1 MVLEEFDENKEAVIN
16 PWGLI
21 GQMENFPKIAVSCF
35 AYTTFE
41 RLIEELNACEITYVN
56 NANTEFPIYKTV
68 YKGIDIA
75 LFMSDV
81 GAPGCVGGAE
91 ELFALGAEKIVLF
104 GTCGVLDA
112 GIKDCSV
119 IIPNCAVRDEGTG
132 FHYAPPSD
140 EITVN
145 PKYIEDFAEILD
157 RHHCHYTIGK
167 TWSTDAFYRETRAKV
182 EKRKAS
188 GCICVDM
195 ECSAMAALSQFR
207 EKEIFQFFYA
217 ADNLDREEWDKRSL
231 SNHDNL
237 LEKDRIAML
246 AMEMAVRMAEKN

>member
-1 MVLEEFDENKEAVIN
+1 MVLEEFDKNKEAVIN
-16 PWGLI
+16 PWNLLRR
-21 GQMENFPKIAVSCF
+21 MENFPKVAVSCF

-41 RLIEELNACEITYVN
+41 RLVKELNAYEITYVN
-56 NANTEFPIYKTV
+56 NANAEFQVYKAE
-68 YKGIDIA
+68 YKGIDVA
-75 LFMSDV
+75 LYMSDV
-81 GAPGCVGGAE
+81 GAPGCVGSAE

-132 FHYAPPSD
+132 FHYSPPSD
-140 EITVN
+140 EITAN
-145 PKYIEDFAEILD
+145 PKYIEEFVEILEQY
-157 RHHCHYTIGK
+157 HCHYTIGK
-167 TWSTDAFYRETRAKV
+167 TWSTDAFYRETREKV
-182 EKRKAS
+182 ERRKAA

-195 ECSAMAALSQFR
+195 ECSAMAALAQFR
-207 EKEIFQFFYA
+207 EKEVFQFFYA

-231 SNHDNL
+231 SNDDNL

-246 AMEMAVRMAEKN
+246 AMELAVKMIINS